1 MDLAL
6 KGRGV
11 RITDQIRRTTEH
23 KLAKI
28 ARIDPRMGRVE
39 VELIGDQNPRL
50 GGSHRVEVT
59 CRSGR
64 HVFRAEGAGP
74 GIEVALDQVVEHLER
89 QVTSYRG
96 KLRDRRQSGSSG
108 RIRGAD

>member
-28 ARIDPRMGRVE
+28 ARIDPRIRRLE
-39 VELIGDQNPRL
+39 VEIIGELNPRM

-64 HVFRAEGAGP
+64 HVFRAEASGP

-108 RIRGAD
+108 RIQGAD